1 MEKQNNITENLC
13 FNCFPACQVHN
24 AKIHGKQP
32 RDETILPGT
41 CHLGVYFIVSGKKK
55 NFKDMENT
63 VWENKT
69 LPKACLLRVFEFL
82 KYQNAETRLTNALW

>member
-1 MEKQNNITENLC
+1 MEKQNIMENLC
-13 FNCFPACQVHN
+13 FNCFLACQVHN
-24 AKIHGKQP
+24 AKIHEKQP

-41 CHLGVYFIVSGKKK
+41 CHLGVYFIVYGKKTKQKK
-55 NFKDMENT
+55 NMENT

-69 LPKACLLRVFEFL
+69 LPKAYLLRVFEFL

>member
-1 MEKQNNITENLC
+1 MENNLVTKRYY
-13 FNCFPACQVHN
+13 QVRVIWVFILLYL
-24 AKIHGKQP
+24 AKK
-32 RDETILPGT
+32 T
-41 CHLGVYFIVSGKKK
+41 KK